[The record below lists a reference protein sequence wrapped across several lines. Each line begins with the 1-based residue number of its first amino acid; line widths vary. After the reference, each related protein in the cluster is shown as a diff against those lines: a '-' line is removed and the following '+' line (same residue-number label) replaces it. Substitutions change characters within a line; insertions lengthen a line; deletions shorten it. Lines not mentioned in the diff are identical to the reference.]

1 MLNCPPLPKPSA
13 FTNFFA
19 GALLVC
25 SLAWPSTANA
35 ETRALKIVDNRVR
48 LGDLSATLPQDLQ
61 GIDVGPAPA
70 PGQRSRITRAGVRS
84 ALVRAGADPRLAD
97 AMPNITEVERASK
110 VVDAPTLTRQI
121 AQSLAPQLPKGVRI
135 ARINSVPE
143 LVLPLGEH
151 KIQTKIGHLA
161 SSMTISVKVMSQ
173 GARAGSF
180 PVQVLLTGTPKVP
193 VLTKKVARN
202 SIVKKSQVRMQP
214 TQWSQVSTR
223 SALFPEQ
230 LVGRRASQAL
240 PAGRSVSHSAVKV
253 PPLVSRGHEVSVT
266 AVGHGI
272 HIVLPATA
280 QEDGAKGQYIRV
292 RPKTGT
298 RTLRGKVVSANEVRI
313 ALEGFR

>member
-1 MLNCPPLPKPSA
+1 MLNRRPFTKPSSFA
-13 FTNFFA
+13 SLFA
-19 GALLVC
+19 GAFLVL
-25 SLAWPSTANA
+25 SLSLPSPVRA
-35 ETRALKIVDNRVR
+35 EARALKIVDDRVR

-61 GIDVGPAPA
+61 AIDVGPAPA
-70 PGQRSRITRAGVRS
+70 PGKRSRITRAGVRS

-97 AMPNITEVERASK
+97 SMPNITEVERASK
-110 VVDAPTLTRQI
+110 VVDIPTLTRQI
-121 AQSLAPQLPKGVRI
+121 AQSLAPQLPQGVRI

-143 LVLPLGEH
+143 LVLPVGDH
-151 KIQTKIGHLA
+151 KIQTKISHLA
-161 SSMTISVKVMSQ
+161 SSMTITVKVTSQ
-173 GARAGSF
+173 GAPAGSF
-180 PVQVLLTGTPKVP
+180 PVQVLLNGTPKVP

-240 PAGRSVSHSAVKV
+240 PAGQSVSHSAVKV
-253 PPLVSRGHEVSVT
+253 PPMVSRGHEVSVT

-280 QEDGAKGQYIRV
+280 QEDGVRGQYIKV

-298 RTLRGKVVSANEVRI
+298 RTLRAKVMSPNEVRI
-313 ALEGFR
+313 SLEGFR